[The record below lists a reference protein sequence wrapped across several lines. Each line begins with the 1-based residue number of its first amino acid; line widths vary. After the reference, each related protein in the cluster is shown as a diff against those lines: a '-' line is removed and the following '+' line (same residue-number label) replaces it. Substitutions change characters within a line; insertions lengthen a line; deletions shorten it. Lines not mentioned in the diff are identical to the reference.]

1 MRGIGLFFF
10 VAFLLFFLGQILWTI
25 ILLFDY
31 PLFGSK
37 FIEDW
42 MLNFLFS
49 SCSIFGLIA
58 GWKLYHNK

>member
-1 MRGIGLFFF
+1 MREIGLLFF

-31 PLFGSK
+31 PLFGNK

-42 MLNFLFS
+42 MLNFLFT
-49 SCSIFGLIA
+49 SCSVFGLIG
-58 GWKLYHNK
+58 GWKLYQKK